1 MVGRQ
6 TLESWKMP
14 SVAGMW
20 RCELFHVL
28 LVAVQ
33 NSQPFWRAVWHY
45 IYKLSMDTCIVWDP
59 ANQLL
64 GGYTKQMII

>member
-14 SVAGMW
+14 NVAGMW
-20 RCELFHVL
+20 RCKLFHVL

-45 IYKLSMDTCIVWDP
+45 IDKLSMDTCIVWDP

-64 GGYTKQMII
+64 GGIPNK